1 MSSKAQ
7 EFGSVETAQLP
18 ARPLHLAIG
27 MFDGVHLGHRA
38 VVEAAVQSAR
48 RSGGVAAVLTFH
60 PHPSVLLHPERP
72 TGLILPAPTK
82 TRILIGLG
90 AEAVISQ
97 PFTPEF
103 AKIGSEEFLPW
114 LKQRLPH
121 LAAVY
126 VGQNWR
132 FGTGRRGDVAMLVA
146 HAGLLGISVFSA
158 PRVNYDGEPISS
170 TRIRGLLEKGDMS
183 AVNALLG
190 YTYFAEGQVIPGRKL
205 GRTIGF
211 PTLNLAWSPGLK
223 PRYGVYA
230 VKVYKGAGLGGLTGF
245 GWPAVANYG
254 VRPTVAKD
262 SAEPLLESH
271 ILGKCA
277 VGEGDGITVEWR
289 TFLRPEMKFG
299 SVEELKLQI
308 GRDAEEAGKV
318 QE

>member
-1 MSSKAQ
+1 MSSKVQ

-60 PHPSVLLHPERP
+60 PHPSALIHPERS
-72 TGLILPAPTK
+72 TGLILPSATK
-82 TRILIGLG
+82 TRILLGLG
-90 AEAVISQ
+90 AEAVIVH
-97 PFTPEF
+97 PFTMEF
-103 AKIGSEEFLPW
+103 AKIDAEKFLEW

-132 FGTGRRGDVAMLVA
+132 FGAGRRGDVAMLVA
-146 HAGLLGISVFSA
+146 QAGPLGISVFSA

-170 TRIRGLLEKGDMS
+170 TRIRTLLEAGNMP

-190 YTYFAEGQVIPGRKL
+190 YTYFAEGPVIPGKRL

-230 VKVYKGAGLGGLTGF
+230 VMVYKGAGKAGLTGPGF
-245 GWPAVANYG
+245 PGVANYG
-254 VRPTVAKD
+254 VRPTVGQE
-262 SAEPLLESH
+262 SEPLLETH
-271 ILGKCA
+271 VLGECPFGA
-277 VGEGDGITVEWR
+277 GDDITVEWR
-289 TFLRPEMKFG
+289 TFLRPEMKFAG
-299 SVEELKLQI
+299 VEDLKRQI
-308 GRDAEEAGKV
+308 ARDAAEARKDLG
-318 QE
+318 